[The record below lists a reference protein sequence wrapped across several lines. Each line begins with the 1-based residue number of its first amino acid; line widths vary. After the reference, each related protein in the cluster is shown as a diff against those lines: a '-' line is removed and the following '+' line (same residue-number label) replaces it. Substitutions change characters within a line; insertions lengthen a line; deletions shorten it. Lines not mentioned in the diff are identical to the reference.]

1 MKKIIHNLRQQP
13 EEVRRNILHLVMIVC
28 GTVLVFLWFY
38 SLGNTITNE
47 DKQDM
52 AKEDLK
58 PFSALKDNIVG
69 GYNSM
74 SDSTFNTT
82 Q

>member
-52 AKEDLK
+52 VKEDLK

>member
-1 MKKIIHNLRQQP
+1 MKKIIHHLRQQP
-13 EEVRRNILHLVMIVC
+13 EEVRRNILHLIMIIC
-28 GTVLVFLWFY
+28 GTILVFLWFY
-38 SLGNTITNE
+38 SIGRSVTNE

-58 PFSALKDNIVG
+58 PFSAFKDNIVD

-74 SDSTFNTT
+74 SGSTLNTT
-82 Q
+82 E